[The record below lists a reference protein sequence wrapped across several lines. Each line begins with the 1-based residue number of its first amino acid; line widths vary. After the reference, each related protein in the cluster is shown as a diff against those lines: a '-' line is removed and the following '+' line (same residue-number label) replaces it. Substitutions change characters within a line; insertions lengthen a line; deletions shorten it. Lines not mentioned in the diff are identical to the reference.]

1 MLQLLAAMAESRLRA
16 ELRRE
21 QSERRSE
28 HRGRTLLSR
37 RGVQG
42 EWDPVPL
49 TEVPQ
54 LVEGLKKKGSV
65 DEALLSRL
73 QKALLQGREWTD
85 AFLASPG
92 ALTALVGH
100 LSGTFHAFSAINIII
115 LLILKF
121 HLPN

>member
-1 MLQLLAAMAESRLRA
+1 MLQQLATMAESRLRA

-21 QSERRSE
+21 QNERRSE

-54 LVEGLKKKGSV
+54 LVEGVKKKGKL

-73 QKALLQGREWTD
+73 HKALLQGREWTD

-92 ALTALVGH
+92 ALTALVAH
-100 LSGTFHAFSAINIII
+100 LSGKIHASMESKLII
-115 LLILKF
+115 LLIVKIL
-121 HLPN
+121 